1 MDTNSFYKIF
11 AISDWTWKISLILK
25 DFNWN
30 IVSSSTKELKIWS
43 YPLFDTSMF
52 VWSNNWG
59 SNSLYSYQWNDII
72 DYVKVY
78 KKNQTLSIEVINS
91 SINDTINKAVWMQVV
106 SSDSY

>member
-11 AISDWTWKISLILK
+11 AISDWTWKVSLILK

-78 KKNQTLSIEVINS
+78 KYNTSTLNSTLKTTWVVMPAIITDQIYNS
-91 SINDTINKAVWMQVV
+91 SA
-106 SSDSY
+106 Y